1 MYRQLNR
8 RFSLSGS
15 AIKIIALCAMF
26 TDHFAAVFLSRL
38 IDSGMAETVNS
49 LLTRLYIYMRA
60 IGRLAFPL
68 FVFLLIEGV
77 LHTRSKQKYLGRML
91 LFAVISEIPFDLAF
105 NINRYNVRRGRIFEF
120 SYQNVFFTLSIGL
133 LVVIIIEFLW
143 KKRIFLFAT
152 VEKEGKNAPGKE
164 AFAAAAENAVKFCLS
179 VVVAAAGVVLSMF
192 MRTDYSGIGV
202 LAVVV
207 MYAMRKRRCAGLA
220 AVSLVLS
227 VYTLS
232 ELPAFLSFIP
242 VYFYNGSRGA
252 GAKWLFYIFY
262 PAHLLVLWGICMILG
277 IVS

>member
-1 MYRQLNR
+1 
-8 RFSLSGS
+8 
-15 AIKIIALCAMF
+15 MF

-38 IDSGMAETVNS
+38 IDSGMAESVNS

-60 IGRLAFPL
+60 IGRIAFPL
-68 FVFLLIEGV
+68 FVFLLVEGV